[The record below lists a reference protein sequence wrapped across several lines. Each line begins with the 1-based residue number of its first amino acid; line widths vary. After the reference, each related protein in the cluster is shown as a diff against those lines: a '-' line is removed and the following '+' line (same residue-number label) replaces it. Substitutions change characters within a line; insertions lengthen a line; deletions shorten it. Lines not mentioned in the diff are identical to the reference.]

1 MSAPATAKPFA
12 VTQPEGSPSVV
23 IISHG
28 LLDSAI
34 GYVIAESPFV
44 LKNVPHCSQKKYVAW
59 RALKKYHDHDKGGG
73 SWPWGTGDLYVE
85 KLVT

>member
-1 MSAPATAKPFA
+1 MLVISPPFKSEVNNDLASA
-12 VTQPEGSPSVV
+12 
-23 IISHG
+23 
-28 LLDSAI
+28 AI
-34 GYVIAESPFV
+34 GKVIEPLSLVVAV
-44 LKNVPHCSQKKYVAW
+44 IPHCSQKKYVAW